1 MLLTVPVLKYS
12 SVLNIESATG
22 AKTPS
27 SVPRERLD
35 DSSPRPPS
43 GPRDSSSERRLPQQM
58 NQLKIVE
65 KKFCSVCSSDLSSG
79 KVSPKLL
86 YPLLLARASSIT
98 LSSSTVIFLGGY
110 LMNWKMK
117 LWARFRQH
125 QKHNAQTFRCPRP
138 MYMYISFPRPRLA
151 RSLKGKHFRMWYT
164 DATWIHKKWSS
175 TLKSHM

>member
-1 MLLTVPVLKYS
+1 MHLTVPVLKYS

-58 NQLKIVE
+58 NQLKIVD
-65 KKFCSVCSSDLSSG
+65 KKFCSVWSSDLSSG

-98 LSSSTVIFLGGY
+98 LSSSTVIFLGGLPNELENEIVSTIQSTPTKAQCTDFPMSKTY
-110 LMNWKMK
+110 VHVYFISAAKISKVVERKTFPDVIYGCNVNS
-117 LWARFRQH
+117 
-125 QKHNAQTFRCPRP
+125 QKVV
-138 MYMYISFPRPRLA
+138 
-151 RSLKGKHFRMWYT
+151 
-164 DATWIHKKWSS
+164 IH
-175 TLKSHM
+175 T

>member
-1 MLLTVPVLKYS
+1 MHLTVPVLKYS

-35 DSSPRPPS
+35 DSSPRPPT

-65 KKFCSVCSSDLSSG
+65 KKFCSVWGSDLSSG

-98 LSSSTVIFLGGY
+98 LSSSTV
-110 LMNWKMK
+110 MNWKMK

-125 QKHNAQTFRCPRP
+125 QKHQCTDFSMSKTYVHVYFISAAKISKVVERKTFPDVIYGCNVN
-138 MYMYISFPRPRLA
+138 SQ
-151 RSLKGKHFRMWYT
+151 KVV
-164 DATWIHKKWSS
+164 IH
-175 TLKSHM
+175 T

>member
-1 MLLTVPVLKYS
+1 MFLTVPVLKYS

-58 NQLKIVE
+58 NQLKIVD
-65 KKFCSVCSSDLSSG
+65 KKFSSVWSSDLSSG

-98 LSSSTVIFLGGY
+98 LSSSTVIFWGGY

-125 QKHNAQTFRCPRP
+125 QKHQCTDFSMSKTYVHVYFISAAKISKVVERKTFPDVIYGCNVN
-138 MYMYISFPRPRLA
+138 SQ
-151 RSLKGKHFRMWYT
+151 KVV
-164 DATWIHKKWSS
+164 IH
-175 TLKSHM
+175 T